1 MKPETSGS
9 FQFAQEMVNLLLTFL
24 PIFIL
29 YIWLGALGYK

>member
-9 FQFAQEMVNLLLTFL
+9 FQFAQEMVNLLFL